1 MLTNQFLFYRN
12 ACTLL
17 LVYEQDVS
25 SPGSIVILAEKRRL
39 QGVMR
44 KMHCISALTH
54 AAQKQ
59 RCIIALETRQKR
71 PNFTAVNCNNRL
83 RHFSLLLFYLK
94 RFLLLLSGNI
104 GKGA

>member
-12 ACTLL
+12 ASTLL

-25 SPGSIVILAEKRRL
+25 SPGSIVLLAEKRRL

-44 KMHCISALTH
+44 KMHCISALTQ

-71 PNFTAVNCNNRL
+71 PNFTAV
-83 RHFSLLLFYLK
+83 SIAIII
-94 RFLLLLSGNI
+94 SGI
-104 GKGA
+104 FRCCCFT

>member
-17 LVYEQDVS
+17 LFYEQDVS

-44 KMHCISALTH
+44 KMRCISALTH

-59 RCIIALETRQKR
+59 RCIIASSQA
-71 PNFTAVNCNNRL
+71 FFVVVV
-83 RHFSLLLFYLK
+83 LLQ